1 MRGFSLPGNYG
12 KAEKKESFPRKSF
25 ARIRKGRWQSGW
37 WICDKLLSDSYIDL
51 SLFSNSRIA
60 KKATTRSRSF
70 ECETYQYGG
79 IEPQRI
85 FFSENGNHSFLH
97 DVYDVHAESRSLQ
110 QDVDLIMRPE
120 LVEFGVFPH
129 AVRLVFG
136 TPHRIDACILLG
148 VGVPMLIKDRES
160 VIRKQT
166 PGCRPM
172 KLTWRTW
179 RS

>member
-1 MRGFSLPGNYG
+1 MERRKRRNPSHAKALPGFEKGDDRVDDGFVINYYPIVTLICHSSPTAVSQKRRPPG
-12 KAEKKESFPRKSF
+12 AAPLNVKRINMAELNHRE
-25 ARIRKGRWQSGW
+25 
-37 WICDKLLSDSYIDL
+37 
-51 SLFSNSRIA
+51 FSS
-60 KKATTRSRSF
+60 
-70 ECETYQYGG
+70 
-79 IEPQRI
+79 QR
-85 FFSENGNHSFLH
+85 NGNHSFLH

-120 LVEFGVFPH
+120 RLAFPH
-129 AVRLVFG
+129 DVRLVFG

-172 KLTWRTW
+172 KLT
-179 RS
+179 

>member
-1 MRGFSLPGNYG
+1 MERRKRRNPSHAKALPGFEKGDDRVDDGFVINYY
-12 KAEKKESFPRKSF
+12 P
-25 ARIRKGRWQSGW
+25 IVTL
-37 WICDKLLSDSYIDL
+37 ICHSSPTAVSQK
-51 SLFSNSRIA
+51 RRPPGA
-60 KKATTRSRSF
+60 SF

-172 KLTWRTW
+172 KLT
-179 RS
+179 